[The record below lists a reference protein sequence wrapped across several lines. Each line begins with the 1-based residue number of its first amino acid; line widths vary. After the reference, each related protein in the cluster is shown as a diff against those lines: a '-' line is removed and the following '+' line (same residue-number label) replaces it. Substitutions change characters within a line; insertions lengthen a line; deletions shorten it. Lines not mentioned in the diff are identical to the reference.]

1 MGRKRTPGLY
11 KRGEF
16 WHIDKRVFGRRICES
31 TETSFLEE
39 AEKCLAKRIE
49 NLRQVVI
56 YGERSRR
63 KFREAATKFLMENR
77 HKASIFDDAMHLK
90 KLDSFIGDLN
100 LEQVHMGTLQ
110 PFIKA
115 RLEDNLK
122 AKSINLALGVVRHIL
137 NLAASEWLDTNGL
150 TWLQTAPKIKML
162 PLNDARSPYPL
173 SWDEQEK
180 LFSELP
186 PHLQKMALFKVNTG
200 CREQEVCQLQWE
212 WETKIPDLGT
222 SVFIVPSKLVKNRED
237 RLVILNNTAQ
247 AIIEEVRSIH
257 PKYVFTYR
265 GHPVTKI
272 NNSAWKRARKKVG
285 LSQIRVHDLKHTFGR
300 RLRAAGVGFEDR
312 QDLLGHKS
320 GKITTH
326 YSAAEIG
333 NLIAA
338 ANKVCKASQGSN
350 GPTFMLLKQV
360 SLLPARVN
368 LGARLLVK
376 SQDYASTGA

>member
-16 WHIDKRVFGRRICES
+16 WHVDKQVFGKRICES
-31 TETSFLEE
+31 TGTNSLEE
-39 AEKCLAKRIE
+39 AEKYLARRIE
-49 NLRQVVI
+49 NLRQVVM
-56 YGERSRR
+56 YGARPKR

-77 HKASIFDDAMHLK
+77 HKASISDDATHLK

-110 PFIKA
+110 PFIKT
-115 RLEDNLK
+115 RLEGNLK
-122 AKSINLALGVVRHIL
+122 TKSINLALGVVRHIL

-150 TWLQTAPKIKML
+150 TWLRAAPKIKML

-180 LFSELP
+180 LFGELP
-186 PHLQKMALFKVNTG
+186 HHLQKMALFKVNTG

-212 WETKIPDLGT
+212 WETKIPELGT
-222 SVFIVPSKLVKNRED
+222 SVFIIPDKLVKNRED
-237 RLVILNNTAQ
+237 RLVILNDTAR
-247 AIIEEVRSIH
+247 AVIEEVRGIH
-257 PKYVFTYR
+257 QKYVFTYS

-285 LSQIRVHDLKHTFGR
+285 LQQTRVHDLKHTFGR
-300 RLRAAGVGFEDR
+300 RLRAVGVGFEDR

-333 NLIAA
+333 NLIVA
-338 ANKVCKASQGSN
+338 ANKVCNTNQGSN
-350 GPTFMLLKQV
+350 SPTFTLLKQIS
-360 SLLPARVN
+360 SLPTRVN
-368 LGARLLVK
+368 IDAELLVK
-376 SQDYASTGA
+376 SQDYASAGM